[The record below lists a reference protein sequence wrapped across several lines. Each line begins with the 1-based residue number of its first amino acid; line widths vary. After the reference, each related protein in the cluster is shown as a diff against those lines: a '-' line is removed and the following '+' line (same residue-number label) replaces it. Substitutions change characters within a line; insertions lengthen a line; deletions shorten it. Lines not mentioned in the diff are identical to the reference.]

1 MSRVAV
7 LGAGAWGT
15 AFAMLASK
23 AGNEAVLWTRDAAVV
38 TDLNEQH
45 RNSAYHPD
53 LTLSE
58 AVTATTDVR
67 HALSEAEFIVLSV
80 PAQTLRSNL
89 AQWTD
94 SFSSDAIV
102 VSLLK
107 GVEVGT
113 HLRMSEVIHEVTGAP
128 AEKIAVVSGPNLASE
143 IASGQPAATT
153 VACVDES
160 VAEMVQRMCGG
171 PTFRPY
177 TTTDVIGTEI
187 GGAAKNIVAVA
198 AGIGIGMGF
207 GENAQAALITRGLAE
222 IARLGVALGADPMTF
237 SGLAGMGDLVA
248 TCGSQLSRNR
258 TFGVNIGRGMSVTD
272 AITATKGT
280 CEGFETSR
288 AVLALGNDHG
298 VDLPITRQV
307 VEVLHHG
314 ASAKEM
320 LAKLMARDMKSEVW
334 A

>member
-1 MSRVAV
+1 
-7 LGAGAWGT
+7 
-15 AFAMLASK
+15 MLASK

>member
-15 AFAMLASK
+15 AFASLTAN
-23 AGNEAVLWTRDAAVV
+23 AGSEAILWTRDAEVV
-38 TDLNEQH
+38 ADIRDTRVN
-45 RNSAYHPD
+45 RAYHPQ
-53 LTLSE
+53 LSLPDT
-58 AVTATTDVR
+58 VSATTDVR
-67 HALSEAEFIVLSV
+67 QALAHADFVVLAI
-80 PAQTLRSNL
+80 PAQTLRTNL
-89 AQWTD
+89 SQWASEFPST
-94 SFSSDAIV
+94 AVV

-113 HLRMSEVIHEVTGAP
+113 HLRMSEVIHEVANVP
-128 AEKIAVVSGPNLASE
+128 RERIAVVSGPNLASE
-143 IASGQPAATT
+143 IAAGQPAATT
-153 VACVDES
+153 IACTDES
-160 VAEMVQRMCGG
+160 VAERVQRVCGG
-171 PTFRPY
+171 STFRPY
-177 TTTDVIGTEI
+177 TTDDVIGTEI
-187 GGAAKNIVAVA
+187 GGAAKNVVAVA

-207 GENAQAALITRGLAE
+207 GENAQSALMTRGLAE

-248 TCGSQLSRNR
+248 TCGSPLSRNR
-258 TFGVNIGRGMSVTD
+258 TLGVNIGQGMSVAE
-272 AITATKGT
+272 AIAATKGT

-288 AVLALGNDHG
+288 GVLALGDDHG
-298 VDLPITRQV
+298 VDLPITRQI

-314 ASAKEM
+314 ASPREM

>member
-38 TDLNEQH
+38 TDVNEQH

>member
-1 MSRVAV
+1 MSHVAV

-15 AFAMLASK
+15 AFAMLAAK
-23 AGNEAVLWTRDAAVV
+23 AGNDVVVWTRDATVV
-38 TDLNEQH
+38 EDITNSHLN
-45 RNSAYHPD
+45 RAYHPQLRLPD
-53 LTLSE
+53 S
-58 AVTATTDVR
+58 VVATTDVNE
-67 HALSEAEFIVLSV
+67 ALAGADFVVLAI

-89 AQWTD
+89 SAWA
-94 SFSSDAIV
+94 SAIPASAVV

-113 HLRMSEVIHEVTGAP
+113 HLRMSEVIHEVA
-128 AEKIAVVSGPNLASE
+128 AVARERIAVVSGPNLASE
-143 IASGQPAATT
+143 IAAGQPAATT
-153 VACVDES
+153 IACLEES
-160 VAEMVQRMCGG
+160 VAEKVQRLCGG

-177 TTTDVIGTEI
+177 TTDDVVGTEI

-207 GENAQAALITRGLAE
+207 GENAQSALITRGLAE

-248 TCGSQLSRNR
+248 TCGSPLSRNR
-258 TFGVNIGRGMSVTD
+258 TLGVNIGEGMSVAE
-272 AITATKGT
+272 AIAATKGT

-288 AVLALGNDHG
+288 AVLALGDEHA

-314 ASAKEM
+314 ASPRQM
-320 LAKLMARDMKSEVW
+320 LAKLMSRDMKSEVW